1 MTSQF
6 SHKNYHMLRF
16 EGIVSQPL
24 FSCVTVRGSTPN
36 KNSQNDTESKCNL
49 QSKNRNSPR
58 KGKIGALKSPSKH
71 ASKTILCCLEK
82 HKKPHRKHHFHKAK
96 IYKFQGFRP
105 LHHARDSTN
114 SPWWGSISLKI
125 EKVSP
130 TYTGKQSRKF
140 SNLLTLFKPWWLPSN
155 SSQLMSIS
163 LSFLGHIPQ
172 ILKVKN
178 IEDT

>member
-16 EGIVSQPL
+16 GEGIVSQPL
-24 FSCVTVRGSTPN
+24 FSCVTVRGGTPN

-71 ASKTILCCLEK
+71 ASKTSSLL
-82 HKKPHRKHHFHKAK
+82 PRKTWKTSQETSFSQSKNLQ
-96 IYKFQGFRP
+96 IP
-105 LHHARDSTN
+105 RDSTN
-114 SPWWGSISLKI
+114 SPRWGSISLKI

-130 TYTGKQSRKF
+130 TYTGKQSRKI
-140 SNLLTLFKPWWLPSN
+140 SNLLTLFKPWWFPSN